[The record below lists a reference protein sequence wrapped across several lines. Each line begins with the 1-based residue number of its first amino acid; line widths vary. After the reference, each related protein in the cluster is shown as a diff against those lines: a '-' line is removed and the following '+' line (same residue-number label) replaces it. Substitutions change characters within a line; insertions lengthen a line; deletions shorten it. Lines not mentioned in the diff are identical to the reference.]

1 MDGATVYIEGG
12 NIWYN
17 SSSSDGGG
25 IRIEGEKARLYIDGT
40 YFLKNKAAD
49 AVIERNYGGAI
60 ACYDA
65 KVEVRN
71 ATFCLNSAE
80 NRGGGMFVDD
90 GELTMV
96 NCTFD
101 SNTVTIDY
109 GGGLYLSSGQGCP
122 RCLLEDNTFISNN
135 AEKDGGAMYL
145 NAKSRTDIFRTKCTR
160 NGAVRAGGAIYIN
173 KSGSCLSDAY
183 IANNWTKGNGGGVY
197 VDSLARFNLMG
208 KIEITDNIKS
218 GESNN
223 LCLQDGVDSNAFIN
237 NGGLESGSKIGI
249 NTTKD
254 DPGSKGV
261 VVSNS
266 ITEFAMKEYFT
277 ADKDS
282 TDIKLEGTE
291 VKTEFYQA
299 SMIIYDLT
307 FLIISASLAVVL
319 LVLTVIAYKRK
330 REGVAGDGKMD

>member
-1 MDGATVYIEGG
+1 M
-12 NIWYN
+12 
-17 SSSSDGGG
+17 
-25 IRIEGEKARLYIDGT
+25 
-40 YFLKNKAAD
+40 
-49 AVIERNYGGAI
+49 
-60 ACYDA
+60 
-65 KVEVRN
+65 
-71 ATFCLNSAE
+71 
-80 NRGGGMFVDD
+80 
-90 GELTMV
+90 
-96 NCTFD
+96 
-101 SNTVTIDY
+101 
-109 GGGLYLSSGQGCP
+109 
-122 RCLLEDNTFISNN
+122 
-135 AEKDGGAMYL
+135 
-145 NAKSRTDIFRTKCTR
+145 
-160 NGAVRAGGAIYIN
+160 
-173 KSGSCLSDAY
+173 
-183 IANNWTKGNGGGVY
+183 
-197 VDSLARFNLMG
+197 DSLARFNLMG
-208 KIEITDNIKS
+208 KIEITDNIKY
-218 GESNN
+218 GQSNN